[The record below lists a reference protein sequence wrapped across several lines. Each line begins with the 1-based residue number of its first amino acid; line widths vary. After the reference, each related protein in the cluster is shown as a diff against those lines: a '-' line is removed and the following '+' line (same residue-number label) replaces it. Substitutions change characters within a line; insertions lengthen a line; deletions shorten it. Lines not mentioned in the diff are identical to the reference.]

1 MPVGHDSVNEILILM
16 HVLWQIAMSESLSS
30 IIYKGD
36 RNKNMNGERLPSD
49 GETQDVL
56 AKEVNKPK
64 NVPFPSSI
72 LKDFV
77 DRHVMRR
84 ETQVSQDALDLLNRV
99 FDEVGGWIVR
109 ESEKM
114 AACGGRTRITADH
127 IRGAVKLYLG
137 WEEEK

>member
-1 MPVGHDSVNEILILM
+1 MNGGR
-16 HVLWQIAMSESLSS
+16 LSS
-30 IIYKGD
+30 DDKTE
-36 RNKNMNGERLPSD
+36 N
-49 GETQDVL
+49 VL
-56 AKEVNKPK
+56 VKEAAHASNI
-64 NVPFPSSI
+64 PFASSI

-77 DRHVMRR
+77 TRHLVRK

-99 FDEVGGWIVR
+99 FDEVGGWVVR

-114 AACGGRTRITADH
+114 ATCGGRTRITADH

>member
-1 MPVGHDSVNEILILM
+1 
-16 HVLWQIAMSESLSS
+16 
-30 IIYKGD
+30 
-36 RNKNMNGERLPSD
+36 MNGAPLPND
-49 GETQDVL
+49 DETQKVL
-56 AKEVNKPK
+56 VRDTTQTPS
-64 NVPFPSSI
+64 VPFPSSA

-77 DRHVMRR
+77 TRHVIRK

-114 AACGGRTRITADH
+114 ALSGGRTRITADH

>member
-1 MPVGHDSVNEILILM
+1 MNDS
-16 HVLWQIAMSESLSS
+16 SCS

-36 RNKNMNGERLPSD
+36 RNRDMNGESLVGDDKTENLLVKEIPHPSSM
-49 GETQDVL
+49 
-56 AKEVNKPK
+56 
-64 NVPFPSSI
+64 PFPTSL

-77 DRHVMRR
+77 VRHVVSK
-84 ETQVSQDALDLLNRV
+84 ETQVSQDALELLNRV
-99 FDEVGGWIVR
+99 FDEMGGWIVR

-114 AACGGRTRITADH
+114 ARCGGRTRIASDH